1 MKNNKDK
8 LNVLNF
14 EINGDLSQYTDSLLF
29 QDETIATLETELEN
43 DRYQV
48 SIEVIGD
55 IRLFFKGD
63 LYKCSGNFPN
73 ELKEIINSGKV
84 LEHNEIEIID
94 NNWFEID
101 IYEKNSQNVY
111 ELIYDEIFE
120 QDISTMTPDE
130 LKEYMINHLKDYL
143 KIENAVEVNDV
154 SKSNENL
161 DINI

>member
-8 LNVLNF
+8 LNVLDF

-63 LYKCSGNFPN
+63 LYKCSVNFPN
-73 ELKEIINSGKV
+73 ELKEIINSRKV
-84 LEHNEIEIID
+84 LEHSEIEIID

-143 KIENAVEVNDV
+143 KIENAVEINDV